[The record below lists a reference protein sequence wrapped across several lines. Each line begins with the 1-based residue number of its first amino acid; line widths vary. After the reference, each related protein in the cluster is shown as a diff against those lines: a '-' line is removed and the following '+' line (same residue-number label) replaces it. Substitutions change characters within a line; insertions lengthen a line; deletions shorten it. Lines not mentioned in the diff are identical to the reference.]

1 MKIDKLVK
9 VAKIIDNLKVDF
21 EEIFKRYKL
30 DEEEKVIAIGL
41 IANEYM
47 GEDEI
52 DAITKK

>member
-30 DEEEKVIAIGL
+30 DEEEKIIAIGL

-47 GEDEI
+47 GEEGI
-52 DAITKK
+52 EQTIK

>member
-1 MKIDKLVK
+1 MKIEKLVK

-47 GEDEI
+47 GEEEI
-52 DAITKK
+52 NAIAK